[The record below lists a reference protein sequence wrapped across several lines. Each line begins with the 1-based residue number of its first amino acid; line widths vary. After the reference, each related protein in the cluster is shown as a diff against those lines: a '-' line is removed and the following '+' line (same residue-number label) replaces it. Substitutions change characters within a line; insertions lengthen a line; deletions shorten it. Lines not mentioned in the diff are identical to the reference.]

1 MSAARPR
8 LRLLSYNIQA
18 GTTTAKYHEYIT
30 HSWRQLLPNNQRVAN
45 LDAIADLVRDYD
57 IVALQEVDCGS
68 LRSGFLN
75 QAKYLAT
82 HANFPYWNYRGN
94 RKLGVLAHA
103 GIGMLSRIEPAQVDE
118 HRLPGAIP
126 GRGALVARFGEG
138 KHALWLI
145 VLHLALGRRARSQ
158 QLRYLA
164 SEVRDYSNVVV
175 MGDFNTGPGA
185 RELREFCDLADLVLP
200 AANILTYPSWQPQRA
215 IDHIL
220 VSPNMDITDLQALP
234 VHYSDHRPLAMILNL
249 DGLVELPG
257 HTNGDQQQSQAE
269 DALQQRG
276 R

>member
-1 MSAARPR
+1 MNSERR
-8 LRLLSYNIQA
+8 QLKLLSYNIQA
-18 GTTTAKYHEYIT
+18 GTTTANYREYVT
-30 HSWRQLLPNNQRVAN
+30 KSWRQLLPNNQRVAN
-45 LDAIADLVRDYD
+45 LDAIADLVAEYD

-82 HANFPYWNYRGN
+82 HAGFPFWNYRGN
-94 RKLGVLAHA
+94 RKVGVIAHA
-103 GIGMLSRIEPAQVDE
+103 GIGLLSHIEPALVEE

-126 GRGALVARFGEG
+126 GRGALVVRFGEG
-138 KHALWLI
+138 EHALWLI

-164 SEVRDYSNVVV
+164 GQVRDYPNVVV

-185 RELREFCDLADLVLP
+185 RELREFCDLAGLILP
-200 AANILTYPSWQPQRA
+200 TGNILTYPSWQPQRS

-220 VSPNMDITDLQALP
+220 VSPQMDIADLQALA
-234 VHYSDHRPLAMILNL
+234 VNYSDHRPLSMKLNL
-249 DGLVELPG
+249 GGAVDLPG
-257 HTNGDQQQSQAE
+257 HADRNQKKQKTKNAFQVS
-269 DALQQRG
+269 R